1 MRALALS
8 TTWDSQWLSWNCAV
22 GGGCRSQR
30 MVCFWWGGGSL
41 SLQIFRSG
49 WLCCMRFFS
58 AKPPNTSSRLQPLEK
73 TIKMVSWY
81 LILSH
86 SQPQGPTYSKFAF
99 LPLEPDSRRPTS
111 SGRPPPGLN
120 PGDCLYGMYH
130 MDKTEDSEYF
140 HFWMGGACKAWN
152 TIFTYFSVLC
162 CLVLFKHASNR
173 GSVSGLFGWRSQLT
187 NIVS

>member
-1 MRALALS
+1 
-8 TTWDSQWLSWNCAV
+8 
-22 GGGCRSQR
+22 
-30 MVCFWWGGGSL
+30 
-41 SLQIFRSG
+41 
-49 WLCCMRFFS
+49 MRFFS